1 MSFHIRLWLGLAVLM
16 LVFDLV
22 MLIIGLP
29 NVRFGMTGA
38 LCAIAGSIHLRLDR
52 IERMAKAT
60 TDALIRAMERQTDLL
75 RGRR

>member
-1 MSFHIRLWLGLAVLM
+1 MSLHVRLWIGLSVLM
-16 LVFDLV
+16 LVSDLV

-38 LCAIAGSIHLRLDR
+38 LCALAGGIHMRLDV
-52 IERMAKAT
+52 IERIAKAMT
-60 TDALIRAMERQTDLL
+60 KAQVRAIERQTDAL